1 MASSLVFLCY
11 TELYKVRHPPVQ
23 MIKHYMDDGL
33 IISILMLHWTV

>member
-23 MIKHYMDDGL
+23 MIKRYMDDGL